1 MSVPS
6 RGPPMARFHDW
17 VQLTET
23 TIRSVGSRGVADL
36 YEREWPAV
44 RRKLLEDH
52 LAAIEQE
59 PKWWKRGARTASA
72 LMYGLTRRLA
82 PARRLLFL
90 ISLAVGLL
98 SFFYFFAN
106 TSGDGTMLR
115 TAASLFIA
123 FALLVFLLA
132 LELIDK
138 IRFRDELELA
148 RELQASLIPKEMPSI
163 PGVEVS
169 AFNRIANTVGGD
181 LYDFV
186 VLKDGRLAMLFGD
199 ASGHGMAAG
208 LVMAVAQAA
217 FRTQLEISSEP
228 ECVVSL
234 LNRLLC
240 RTGGP
245 RSFFSACY
253 VLLEPDGNY
262 TAVVAGHPP
271 VLHFD
276 ASATLQRRLGCG
288 SYPLGI
294 KTEIRWEQERGIL
307 APGDSLVF
315 CSDGI
320 PETRSPAGEVF
331 GYERLEEL
339 CGRHAGTPDAAQRI
353 YAAWSAF
360 AENVVDDDVSVAV
373 VRRVADS

>member
-1 MSVPS
+1 
-6 RGPPMARFHDW
+6 MARFHDW
-17 VQLTET
+17 VELTGT

-44 RRKLLEDH
+44 RHKLLEDH
-52 LAAIEQE
+52 LDAIERE
-59 PKWWKRGARTASA
+59 PKRWKRWGRTASA
-72 LMYGLTRRLA
+72 LGYGLTARLA

-90 ISLAVGLL
+90 IALALGLVSLLNLAGAARESSSGQGIVGLFI
-98 SFFYFFAN
+98 SF
-106 TSGDGTMLR
+106 GIM
-115 TAASLFIA
+115 
-123 FALLVFLLA
+123 VFLLS

-138 IRFRDELELA
+138 IHFRDELELA
-148 RELQASLIPKEMPSI
+148 RELQASLIPNEMPSVPDMEI
-163 PGVEVS
+163 S

-186 VLKDGRLAMLFGD
+186 VLPDGRLAMLFGD

-217 FRTQLEISSEP
+217 FRTQLDVSADPDALISI
-228 ECVVSL
+228 

-253 VLLEPDGNY
+253 LLLEPGGHY
-262 TAVVAGHPP
+262 TAIVAGHPP

-276 ASATLQRRLGCG
+276 SSATLLRRLGCG

-294 KTEIRWEQERGIL
+294 KTPARWQQESGVL
-307 APGDSLVF
+307 AAGDSLVF

-320 PETRSPAGEVF
+320 PESRNAADEVF
-331 GYERLEEL
+331 GYDRLEAT
-339 CGRHAGTPDAAQRI
+339 CARHAATPDAAQRI
-353 YAAWSAF
+353 F
-360 AENVVDDDVSVAV
+360 AEWESFAGGFIEDDVSVAV
-373 VRRVADS
+373 LRRTADQPA